1 MLRQFIY
8 FHQVTKVCNVNM
20 LAFRFAN
27 FDRVYVMVTYVYVTI
42 FKACLATGT
51 ALQFRR
57 FFFNTSFKGIER
69 VQVIAYF
76 IACFFPHF
84 STVETFSSF
93 TAPLPLDLKTLI
105 ASWEDK

>member
-42 FKACLATGT
+42 VKACLATGT
-51 ALQFRR
+51 ALQFRHAPIVFEH
-57 FFFNTSFKGIER
+57 FFER
-69 VQVIAYF
+69 NWTRQVAYF
-76 IACFFPHF
+76 FACFFFHIFQRSRLFPH
-84 STVETFSSF
+84 
-93 TAPLPLDLKTLI
+93 LPRHFRSIWKP
-105 ASWEDK
+105 